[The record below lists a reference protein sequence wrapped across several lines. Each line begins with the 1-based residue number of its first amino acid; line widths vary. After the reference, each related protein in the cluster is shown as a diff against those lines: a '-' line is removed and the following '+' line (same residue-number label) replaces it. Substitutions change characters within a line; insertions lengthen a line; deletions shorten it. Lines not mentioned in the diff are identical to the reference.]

1 MMFLEITGFLPPNH
15 EDDLII
21 FSLDVTPELEQRV
34 MDVLAWE
41 SLEAGIVGDLQL
53 TAAQV
58 EEISSVINER
68 LPRDLDL
75 FIGVRP

>member
-1 MMFLEITGFLPPNH
+1 MFLEITGFLPPNH
-15 EDDLII
+15 EDDLIK

-34 MDVLAWE
+34 MDVLGWE
-41 SLEAGIVGDLQL
+41 SLEAEIVGDLQL